1 MSCKHLPGE
10 ACHCNQQTPCL
21 IRYQIDSDAGSIQ
34 YQNGQFTH
42 QKLVLLDEGKGAK
55 VLVSV
60 EGNCGSGLPTCP
72 SGYITDNQ
80 RFSETLSATACQQH
94 VLTYKAAPS
103 QKMGLLSAL
112 QHLLAEKKTTSVP
125 YTRYQVCL
133 TQCVGKPQVEQTLW
147 LSPPL
152 SYLLGQVPMDSFIYV
167 YPKVKIE
174 SELTLSA
181 KSVTKTI
188 SDEERY
194 VAYQNLESANRLNGL
209 SIPSEEIKKSVTL
222 DGKLTINQGSE
233 KIVYGSGLT
242 TTRSNIPGQT
252 NLVNLNEEFEN
263 IRQQLKTIDAIVSI
277 VEQIK
282 QGTYESTGQ
291 DKVKLVNFEFKSPQ
305 ISIKG
310 SQTLTIVDNVMGT
323 DSEVT
328 VGFAPLFGFSLKLD
342 MLLAAA
348 AYFKVEKPV
357 AAIRQKAAELEQL
370 VKDGHQGAYAGAE
383 FDITLSGSLSTEG
396 KITQKLKQSPQYG
409 FDCAT
414 TIALS
419 SMVNVRGGAKVW
431 VVQGAFKMIAEVVA
445 EGKCALRS
453 TLENGKPRVELVF
466 FHEGIKAKVT
476 IETSMEIVSN
486 KDDKQTSNNSSE
498 NALLENPQ
506 IISNVR
512 SVDSEA
518 QEWIWVES
526 LSEQQS
532 TYRSVLIG

>member
-1 MSCKHLPGE
+1 M
-10 ACHCNQQTPCL
+10 
-21 IRYQIDSDAGSIQ
+21 IRYQIDSDTGSIQ
-34 YQNGQFTH
+34 YQNGQFNH

-94 VLTYKAAPS
+94 VLTYKAPPS

-396 KITQKLKQSPQYG
+396 KITQKPKQSPQYG
-409 FDCAT
+409 FDFLT

-453 TLENGKPRVELVF
+453 TLDNGKPRVELVF

-476 IETSMEIVSN
+476 IETSMEIVSDRDTKLSSNRSDSDGFRENYQVDGKVN
-486 KDDKQTSNNSSE
+486 KADIKTH
-498 NALLENPQ
+498 
-506 IISNVR
+506 
-512 SVDSEA
+512 
-518 QEWIWVES
+518 EWIWVES
-526 LSEQQS
+526 LSEQKS